1 MNSIFKYWNYAKPTF
16 IGRKI
21 FSLLIGFY
29 VPYSGSVS
37 PYIEELSKGSATL
50 SINEK
55 WFIRNHL
62 KSVHAIALANIGEL
76 SSGLAMLAALPS
88 NSRGIVKSLK
98 IDYLKKARGKIT
110 VKGTAPEILELKENV
125 EKVALAEM
133 FDSSN
138 ELVARMEVYWQV
150 GPKE

>member
-125 EKVALAEM
+125 EKIALAEM